1 MIIRNLTVVLIA
13 LVVPLPSMA
22 NEKPTRS
29 ECIVGYALDWSQV
42 KTDPHD
48 VRGAMFYWRP
58 RHNDAQELASMSLR
72 PDGSRLYLQFRNRC
86 EEKEHIAADLIGF
99 WQSKGLDLPTFELL
113 PGPIA
118 PSPDTIDRQ
127 GPYWS
132 DPATL
137 LPKHQENPTDI

>member
-1 MIIRNLTVVLIA
+1 MIIRNLTVFLMA
-13 LVVPLPSMA
+13 LVASLSLMA

-29 ECIVGYALDWSQV
+29 ECIVGYALDWTQV
-42 KTDPHD
+42 KTDSHD

-58 RHNDAQELASMSLR
+58 RYNGAQELAGMSLR
-72 PDGSRLYLQFRNRC
+72 PDGSRLFLQFKHRC
-86 EEKEHIAADLIGF
+86 EEKENMASGLIAF
-99 WQSKGLDLPTFELL
+99 WQSKGLDLPTFERLS
-113 PGPIA
+113 GPIA

-137 LPKHQENPTDI
+137 LPKQPENPTNI